1 MKKLFI
7 FIMALFTTLSFAQ
20 TKIAVVDLD
29 RIASDLQE
37 YKEAQQKLENL
48 MKNWQ
53 ATLDSMS
60 LEYQKKLEDYK
71 KQESIMSEEKK
82 TAMQKE
88 IIKLEQDMVGF
99 RQDKLGQKGEL
110 AKRQEELLAP
120 IKKKISNVIEK
131 VAKEEKISVVL
142 DKAGDLV
149 VLYADPALDLTYKV
163 LDRLKRAGN

>member
-7 FIMALFTTLSFAQ
+7 LIMALFTTLSFAQ